1 MNKITILKLV
11 GLGLSTVAS
20 AITAFASSKEMTK
33 AVAKEVAKQMVKQ

>member
-1 MNKITILKLV
+1 MKKIAILKLV

-33 AVAKEVAKQMVKQ
+33 AVAKEVTKQMANK